1 MASRGKALAVAG
13 ISPFAYVSNP
23 ARVLFGSGRVRELA
37 AELERLG
44 CRRAFVVCTA
54 DQEALA
60 LRVASDCA
68 AQAVFAEATMHT
80 PLGVTETALSQLR
93 AAGCDGLVAIGGGS
107 TIGLGK
113 ALALRTDLPQIAVPT
128 TYAGS
133 EMTPILGETNEG
145 RKTTL
150 RSPKVLPEVVIY
162 DVDLTISLPPR
173 LSAVSGVNAIAHAV
187 EALYAPDTNPIVSL
201 MAEEG
206 ISALTRALPRIV
218 AVPSEVAAREAAQYG
233 AWLSGVCLG
242 SVAMGLHHKICH
254 VLGGSFDLRHAETHA
269 VMLPHVV
276 AYNNAAALAA
286 MQRVG
291 NALRQPDAAAGLFA
305 LNRTLGNPL
314 SLAELGMHHEGIARV
329 VEQVMKDQYSNPRPL
344 EAAALQSMLARA
356 WSGEAPRAE

>member
-1 MASRGKALAVAG
+1 MAPWRKALAVAA
-13 ISPFAYVSNP
+13 ISSFTYVSNP
-23 ARVLFGSGRVRELA
+23 ARVLFGSGRVREVT
-37 AELERLG
+37 AELVRLG
-44 CRRAFVVCTA
+44 CRRAFVVCTG
-54 DQEALA
+54 DQKDLA
-60 LRVASDCA
+60 LRVAAECT

-80 PLGVTETALSQLR
+80 PVSVTEAALSQLR
-93 AAGCDGLVAIGGGS
+93 VAECDGLVAIGGGS

-113 ALALRTDLPQIAVPT
+113 ALAVRTDLPQIAVPT

-133 EMTPILGETNEG
+133 EMTPILGETKEG

-187 EALYAPDTNPIVSL
+187 EALYAPDANPIVSL

-206 ISALTRALPRIV
+206 IGALARALPRV
-218 AVPSEVAAREAAQYG
+218 VTAPNEVAAREAAQYG

-254 VLGGSFDLRHAETHA
+254 VLGGGFDLRHAETHA

-276 AYNNAAALAA
+276 AYNSVAARTA
-286 MQRVG
+286 MERVA
-291 NALRQPDAAAGLFA
+291 NALKRPDAAAGLFA

-314 SLAELGMHHEGIARV
+314 SLAELGMPREGIARA

-344 EAAALQSMLARA
+344 EATALQSMLARA
-356 WSGEAPRAE
+356 WSGEVPRAE